1 MPQLSKD
8 VIAFIMVPAWIKGPK
23 SDLIEK
29 MKNEGKVHSKSAV
42 KSCPYVTHE
51 LMEPEHDSIMNQLRR
66 LGFCNSENERVK
78 TIFVPSYLNG
88 DDGIFN
94 MSYYDLLIGMDLTVF
109 PSYYE
114 PWGYTPHES
123 LAFSVPTITSTL
135 AGFGTWVKKMG
146 EVPGLSDGVDVVFRD
161 DFNHV
166 DAAQEIAEIIFD
178 FSLKSVEQIKMLCD
192 SANSL
197 SDKADW
203 AHFIGHYQEA
213 YCKALHNSF
222 LRLSKPYKLRNE

>member
-1 MPQLSKD
+1 MS
-8 VIAFIMVPAWIKGPK
+8 
-23 SDLIEK
+23 
-29 MKNEGKVHSKSAV
+29 
-42 KSCPYVTHE
+42 
-51 LMEPEHDSIMNQLRR
+51 QLRR

-114 PWGYTPHES
+114 PWAILHTKV
-123 LAFSVPTITSTL
+123 LAFLSPPSL
-135 AGFGTWVKKMG
+135 QHWQALGTWVKKMG

-166 DAAQEIAEIIFD
+166 EAAQEIAEIIYD
-178 FSLKSVEQIKMLCD
+178 FSLKSVRADQNFVRFRQLIFRPSRLG
-192 SANSL
+192 SFYWSL
-197 SDKADW
+197 SGSILQSIA
-203 AHFIGHYQEA
+203 
-213 YCKALHNSF
+213 
-222 LRLSKPYKLRNE
+222 